1 MDKKLLIE
9 KRQFDVIL
17 MDIHMPIMG
26 GYDVA
31 KAIRTMSDKSKSDVH
46 IIVLT
51 ASFSRNTRAAIEKA
65 ALNNYPP
72 KAI

>member
-1 MDKKLLIE
+1 
-9 KRQFDVIL
+9 
-17 MDIHMPIMG
+17 MPIMG